1 MNEKLQYAEMLEI
14 PVNTCNITYKPPK
27 KRKFKIGKKVNAE
40 EVKAE
45 LIDKINSSEQ
55 PECVETDEA
64 VENGVALSV
73 ADSAENVLPTERD
86 NGSLTVEIR
95 QAEKSEKKK
104 RGKLGVIA
112 VQLAVI
118 GVLLATI
125 FITNALFADSGIN
138 TFFKGVFGRDAE
150 TADERNYSD
159 FVPVIKVN
167 GGALSTDNGVLTMS
181 CVGSMYAPC
190 DGTVTALSVGNDGKY
205 TVEISHSDNFKTVIS
220 GLDFVYSEQ
229 NGNVFANIP
238 VGYVSDTVAT
248 MCFYDGETLITDFT
262 LTDNTVVW
270 AV

>member
-27 KRKFKIGKKVNAE
+27 KRKSRIGKKVNAE

-55 PECVETDEA
+55 SERVETVAVTEA
-64 VENGVALSV
+64 DALPV
-73 ADSAENVLPTERD
+73 TGSAESVLPTETEND
-86 NGSLTVEIR
+86 SLTVRIR
-95 QAEKSEKKK
+95 QTEKSEKKK
-104 RGKLGVIA
+104 RGKFGVIA

-125 FITNALFADSGIN
+125 FITNAVFVDSGIN
-138 TFFKGVFGRDAE
+138 TFFKGVFGKDIE

-159 FVPVIKVN
+159 FVPVINVS
-167 GGALSTDNGVLTMS
+167 GGSVSADNGVLTLS
-181 CVGSMYAPC
+181 YVGSMYSPC

-220 GLDFVYSEQ
+220 GLDYVYSEQ
-229 NGNVFANIP
+229 SGNVFANIP
-238 VGYVSDTVAT
+238 VGYASDAVAT
-248 MCFYDGETLITDFT
+248 MCFYDGETLITNFT
-262 LTDNTVVW
+262 VTDNTVVW